1 MKITNEIGKAV
12 KSLNDE
18 IASYK
23 SSERDALSKV
33 VTEKF
38 DGNVADKVARHDV
51 LFAKIEQTQN
61 EQIQT
66 LNSLK
71 DETIAQMQAEIV
83 DADDTGLIAVAN
95 AFVQADEDLDSALED
110 SQATKVARWEARIA
124 LEGNY
129 GDDFLPGWNS
139 YGA

>member
-71 DETIAQMQAEIV
+71 DEAIVQMQAEIV
-83 DADDTGLIAVAN
+83 DVDDTGLIAVAN

-110 SQATKVARWEARIA
+110 SQSTKVERWETRIA
-124 LEGNY
+124 LEGNF